1 MLATYKA
8 KVVGMKANSGSFKD
22 DNGRTIDFDSCKVYV
37 ELKMNGEFAR
47 GVATQEYK
55 IGKSGL
61 FDKFKDIPLPF
72 FAEID
77 VEKVSTGRE
86 EREEVTGF
94 RPLEGYK
101 ENTFDEKKPVQAV
114 K

>member
-61 FDKFKDIPLPF
+61 FDKFQDIPLPF

-94 RPLEGYK
+94 RPLEGFK
-101 ENTFDEKKPVQAV
+101 DEPKPAL
-114 K
+114 KSA

>member
-8 KVVGMKANSGSFKD
+8 KVVGLKANQGEFKD
-22 DNGRTIDFDSCKVYV
+22 DNGRSIAFDSTKVYV
-37 ELKMNGEFAR
+37 ELKMNGETAR

-61 FDKFKDIPLPF
+61 FDKYKDIPLPF

-77 VEKVSTGRE
+77 VEKVTTGRE

-94 RPLEGYK
+94 RPLEGFK
-101 ENTFDEKKPVQAV
+101 DDIKPNLKAAS
-114 K
+114 